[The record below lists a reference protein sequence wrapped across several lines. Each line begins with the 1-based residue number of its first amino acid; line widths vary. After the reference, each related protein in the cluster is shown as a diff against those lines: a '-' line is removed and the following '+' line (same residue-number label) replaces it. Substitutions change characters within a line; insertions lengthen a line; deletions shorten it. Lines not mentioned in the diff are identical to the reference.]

1 MDGIHPKNIDPQPKR
16 RKDQGNPYQ
25 IFTVGI
31 HTAHPRYYLSF
42 VDSEGAKQCLE
53 ISKAL
58 FDTFDRFELDDLSF
72 LNEVDK
78 HYEHSE
84 LTDASL
90 NARAATEP
98 ETVEEI
104 AMQHLQNERLHKA
117 ISTLPEKQRHRL
129 ILYYFGGLTYEQIAE
144 MEGCR
149 HTAVM
154 KSVSAAI
161 AKLKNFLS
169 E

>member
-1 MDGIHPKNIDPQPKR
+1 MDGIHPENIDPQPKR

-42 VDSEGAKQCLE
+42 VDSEGVKQCIE
-53 ISKAL
+53 VSKAL

-90 NARAATEP
+90 NARAAIEP
-98 ETVEEI
+98 ESVEEI
-104 AMQHLQNERLHKA
+104 AMQHLQNERLHHGIA
-117 ISTLPEKQRHRL
+117 ALPEKQRQRL

-144 MEGCR
+144 VEGCQ
-149 HTAVM
+149 HQTVQE
-154 KSVSAAI
+154 SVCAA
-161 AKLKNFLS
+161 LKNLKKFLK
-169 E
+169 

>member
-16 RKDQGNPYQ
+16 RKDKGNPYE

-31 HTAHPRYYLSF
+31 HTDHPRYYLSF
-42 VDSEGAKQCLE
+42 EDSEGVKQCIE
-53 ISKAL
+53 VSKAL

-84 LTDASL
+84 LTETSL

-98 ETVEEI
+98 KSVEET
-104 AMQHLQNERLHKA
+104 AMQHIQSEKLHKA
-117 ISTLPEKQRHRL
+117 IAALPEKQRHRL
-129 ILYYFGGLTYEQIAE
+129 ILYYFGELTSEQIAE
-144 MEGCR
+144 LEGC
-149 HTAVM
+149 TYPAVM

-161 AKLKNFLS
+161 AKLKKFF